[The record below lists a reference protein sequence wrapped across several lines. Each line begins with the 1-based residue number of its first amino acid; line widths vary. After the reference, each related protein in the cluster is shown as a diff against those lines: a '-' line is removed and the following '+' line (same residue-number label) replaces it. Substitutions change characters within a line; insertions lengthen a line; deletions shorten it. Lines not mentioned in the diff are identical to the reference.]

1 MSTST
6 LGLGESLQQ
15 YLLDV
20 SLHEPEACL
29 RLREQTL
36 SMPEANMISSP
47 EQVQLL
53 ELLCKMLNAKRGI
66 SAMARMV
73 EILPKLSSELLT
85 GERSIYGTGSFGFG
99 IIGGF
104 TYA

>member
-6 LGLGESLQQ
+6 LGLGETLQQ

-36 SMPEANMISSP
+36 SLPEANMISSP
-47 EQVQLL
+47 EQVQLIK
-53 ELLCKMLNAKRGI
+53 LLCKMLNTKKWPRNRYLYRLHQPAPDDGH
-66 SAMARMV
+66 AGV
-73 EILPKLSSELLT
+73 EDDLL
-85 GERSIYGTGSFGFG
+85 RY
-99 IIGGF
+99 
-104 TYA
+104 